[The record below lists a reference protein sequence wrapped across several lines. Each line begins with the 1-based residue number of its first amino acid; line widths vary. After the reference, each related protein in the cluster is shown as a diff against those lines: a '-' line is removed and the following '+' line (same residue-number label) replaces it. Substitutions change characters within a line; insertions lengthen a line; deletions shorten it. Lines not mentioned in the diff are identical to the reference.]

1 MADFKIDSQ
10 YALDK
15 NGYTMSYPV
24 GTILGIF
31 SSTVPSG
38 WLVCNGQTLSYSD
51 YPSLG
56 TLFGVSSGSFNLPDL
71 NDKMLSTIAVSE
83 SVVDTTHT
91 HGTQFNPTQVVGT
104 TAINA
109 HTHNSSGTHDS
120 GTQPSHTHSVSN
132 GSGHSYGGNNSN
144 TSNRAT
150 GNTTFIAGTTHNHN
164 YMEYWYS
171 GSSAGGDGAIDPNS
185 GLIGHNHGN
194 KSVPVNA
201 SYNHTHGI
209 TQSIQYSEESAAFPS
224 SLYIYYIIKS

>member
-1 MADFKIDSQ
+1 MADFKIDSE

-15 NGYTMSYPV
+15 NGYAMSYPV

-51 YPSLG
+51 YPTLG
-56 TLFGVSSGSFNLPDL
+56 ALFGVSSGSFNLPDL
-71 NDKMLSTIAVSE
+71 NNKMLSTIAVSE

-91 HGTQFNPTQVVGT
+91 HGTLANPAQVVGT
-104 TAINA
+104 TTINA
-109 HTHNSSGTHDS
+109 HTHNSTVNHTAGDMAA
-120 GTQPSHTHSVSN
+120 HTHLNAN
-132 GSGHSYGGNNSN
+132 GSGHSYGNNN
-144 TSNRAT
+144 NNASNRAT
-150 GNTTFIAGTTHNHN
+150 GNTTFIAGRTHNHN
-164 YMEYWYS
+164 YMEYWYFS
-171 GSSAGGDGAIDPNS
+171 DGGGASNA
-185 GLIGHNHGN
+185 HQHTA

-209 TQSIQYSEESAAFPS
+209 SQSIQYSEANTAFPL